1 VDRFIVTLGGGDHA
15 THLDRHPNRPGA
27 AARSLIAVPATAA
40 AAAAPDTARRQ
51 VIDLGTLGGVYTLSK
66 ARAVNDRGQV
76 VGDSIPAGLGPEH
89 AFLWEQGRMRDLGT
103 LGGLISDATDINNH
117 GQVVGASATTA
128 GAVHAFSWA
137 GGRMRDLGTLG
148 GSTSVAQAIND
159 HGRVVG
165 TSTTAS
171 GETHAF
177 SWAGGQMRDLG
188 LASANDLNDRG
199 QITGGA
205 QFGDTFH
212 AYRLQGGHLVD
223 LDGADVPYSEGV
235 AINEAGQVAGNS
247 APAPA
252 EFNHAFLWSQ
262 GRRVDLGT
270 LGGEF
275 SAASGIND
283 HGAVVGQASTTGGP
297 LRGFVWRHGAMTDL
311 GALATDGENGSRA
324 NDINNHGWIV
334 GASDVPGGD
343 FHAVLW
349 R

>member
-1 VDRFIVTLGGGDHA
+1 
-15 THLDRHPNRPGA
+15 
-27 AARSLIAVPATAA
+27 
-40 AAAAPDTARRQ
+40 
-51 VIDLGTLGGVYTLSK
+51 VYTLSE

-103 LGGLISDATDINNH
+103 LGG
-117 GQVVGASATTA
+117 
-128 GAVHAFSWA
+128 AF
-137 GGRMRDLGTLG
+137 
-148 GSTSVAQAIND
+148 SVAQAIND

-165 TSTTAS
+165 TSTTAG

-177 SWAGGQMRDLG
+177 SWAGGRMRDLG
-188 LASANDLNDRG
+188 LAAFATANDLNDRG
-199 QITGGA
+199 QVTGGVPLPA
-205 QFGDTFH
+205 AFH
-212 AYRLQGGHLVD
+212 AYRLQDGHLVD
-223 LDGADVPYSEGV
+223 LDGVDVPYSEGV
-235 AINEAGQVAGNS
+235 AINETGQVAGNS
-247 APAPA
+247 TPAPA
-252 EFNHAFLWSQ
+252 AFNHAFLWSQ

-275 SAASGIND
+275 SAASGING
-283 HGAVVGQASTTGGP
+283 HGAVVGQASITGGP
-297 LRGFVWRHGAMTDL
+297 LRGFVWRHGVMTDL
-311 GALATDGENGSRA
+311 GALASDGENGSRA

>member
-1 VDRFIVTLGGGDHA
+1 
-15 THLDRHPNRPGA
+15 
-27 AARSLIAVPATAA
+27 
-40 AAAAPDTARRQ
+40 
-51 VIDLGTLGGVYTLSK
+51 
-66 ARAVNDRGQV
+66 
-76 VGDSIPAGLGPEH
+76 
-89 AFLWEQGRMRDLGT
+89 M
-103 LGGLISDATDINNH
+103 
-117 GQVVGASATTA
+117 
-128 GAVHAFSWA
+128 
-137 GGRMRDLGTLG
+137 
-148 GSTSVAQAIND
+148 
-159 HGRVVG
+159 
-165 TSTTAS
+165 
-171 GETHAF
+171 
-177 SWAGGQMRDLG
+177 
-188 LASANDLNDRG
+188 
-199 QITGGA
+199 
-205 QFGDTFH
+205 
-212 AYRLQGGHLVD
+212 
-223 LDGADVPYSEGV
+223 